1 MPDIIWNGTPAF
13 FNSKY
18 PTLHMGDPEDPESV
32 VLIEFG
38 WLDPGECPVAR
49 ISQGADAMIYITRDT
64 LLQAAYHGWAGED
77 FNDNPIPS
85 ATD

>member
-1 MPDIIWNGTPAF
+1 MSDIIWNGTRAF
-13 FNSKY
+13 FSSKY
-18 PTLHMGDPEDPESV
+18 PSLHMGDPEDPESA

-49 ISQGADAMIYITRDT
+49 ISQGPDSLIYITRDT

-77 FNDNPIPS
+77 FND
-85 ATD
+85 